1 MNTRDRIIAKA
12 IELFNTHGI
21 HQIGVRDIAREMGI
35 SPGNLSYH
43 FPKKEDLI
51 NEILTRLSI
60 ENDQCYQ
67 EFFSNEASQSLLTY
81 LTLMRK
87 IYQNQYAYRCIYLSM
102 VEINQN
108 MPAIGFNYPAVAQR
122 RRASLER
129 IFGMMVKAGEF
140 REDTSKEAI
149 EALVSFLAII
159 NRFWI
164 SEAMMRFHP
173 FHLDEAILHYLKL
186 VSYQLSILAT
196 PKGREGI
203 GLFFENM
210 A

>member
-1 MNTRDRIIAKA
+1 M
-12 IELFNTHGI
+12 
-21 HQIGVRDIAREMGI
+21 
-35 SPGNLSYH
+35 
-43 FPKKEDLI
+43 
-51 NEILTRLSI
+51 
-60 ENDQCYQ
+60 
-67 EFFSNEASQSLLTY
+67 
-81 LTLMRK
+81 
-87 IYQNQYAYRCIYLSM
+87 
-102 VEINQN
+102 
-108 MPAIGFNYPAVAQR
+108 
-122 RRASLER
+122 ER